1 MSPLVVWLSLFVSP
15 RSPHEPSFLLTPRRS
30 FCDMIKKQINSVP
43 VYLFENI
50 SKYKEVGHFV
60 STRIG
65 GFSKPP
71 YNTLNLGF
79 HVHDN
84 PAKVL
89 KNRRLL
95 ATALDVPL
103 NHFTVAKQV
112 HQSNVKVITEEL
124 RGQGATS
131 HHTAISATDAM
142 ITNVP
147 NIYLMVFLADCVPIL
162 FFDPKKDAIGV
173 AHAGWKGTL
182 KFIAQKSVKALQRN
196 FGSQPADII
205 AGIGPSIGPW
215 CYEVGPEVITQVKNV
230 FQTTGDFLEL
240 KHEDRKTT
248 NSKGYF
254 NLWEANKRQLIQAGI
269 LDGNIEVAGICTCCN
284 ADIFFSA
291 RHQKGKTGR
300 FGAGIILH
308 RITRI

>member
-1 MSPLVVWLSLFVSP
+1 
-15 RSPHEPSFLLTPRRS
+15 
-30 FCDMIKKQINSVP
+30 MIKKQINSVP

-79 HVHDN
+79 HVRDD

-95 ATALDVPL
+95 AAALGVPL

-112 HQSNVKVITEEL
+112 HQSNVEVITEEL

-131 HHTAISATDAM
+131 HQTAISATDAM

-162 FFDPKKDAIGV
+162 FFDPQKNAIGI
-173 AHAGWKGTL
+173 AHAGWRGTL
-182 KFIAQKSVKALQRN
+182 ELIAQKSVKALQEN

-205 AGIGPSIGPW
+205 AGIGPSIGPC
-215 CYEVGPEVITQVKNV
+215 CYEVGPEVIAQVENV

-248 NSKGYF
+248 NGEGYLD
-254 NLWEANKRQLIQAGI
+254 LWEANKRQLIQAGI
-269 LDGNIEVAGICTCCN
+269 LHENIEVAGICTRCN
-284 ADIFFSA
+284 ADIFFSV

-300 FGAGIILH
+300 FAAGIIKYL
-308 RITRI
+308 